1 MAAKATWRLIS
12 SLTME
17 SPARSVTL
25 GLVAGFVGGLLG
37 IGGGIIYV
45 PGMVLWLGLDQRRA
59 HASSVAVIVVSATAA
74 AISFASDGRVDSS
87 AAIFLFAG
95 AAIGAPIGA
104 RLLGKLSQRTLV
116 VAFSV
121 VLVIA
126 AIRMSIP

>member
-1 MAAKATWRLIS
+1 
-12 SLTME
+12 ME

-25 GLVAGFVGGLLG
+25 GLAAGFVGGLLG

-59 HASSVAVIVVSATAA
+59 HAASVAVIVVSATAA
-74 AISFASDGRVDSS
+74 AISFASDGHVDSS